1 MTMDLEHM
9 PLLQKTKNTIE
20 QKKKYVDLLN
30 NRKILIGSNKQDK
43 SEYEKNEDE
52 IILLITDNKL
62 AALYSEIKSQED
74 YFQKF
79 SDVISLNL
87 EAANEKFDMVYA
99 KALAYKANAEV
110 KIQIER
116 TLEQYKQFDIETNY
130 EARIQ
135 LYILLKELVVKKKP

>member
-1 MTMDLEHM
+1 MDLEHM

-30 NRKILIGSNKQDK
+30 NRKTLIGSNKQDK

-62 AALYSEIKSQED
+62 ASLYSEIKSQED
-74 YFQKF
+74 YFKKF

>member
-20 QKKKYVDLLN
+20 QKKRYVDLLN
-30 NRKILIGSNKQDK
+30 NRKTLIGSNKQDK
-43 SEYEKNEDE
+43 SEYDKNEDE

-62 AALYSEIKSQED
+62 AALHSEIKSQED
-74 YFQKF
+74 YFKKF

-87 EAANEKFDMVYA
+87 EACNEKFDMVYA
-99 KALAYKANAEV
+99 KALAYKSNATI
-110 KIQIER
+110 KMNIEQ
-116 TLEQYKQFDIETNY
+116 TIEQYKQFDIETNY

-135 LYILLKELVVKKKP
+135 LYILLKDLVVKKKP

>member
-1 MTMDLEHM
+1 M

-30 NRKILIGSNKQDK
+30 NRKTLIGSNKQDK

-62 AALYSEIKSQED
+62 ASLYSEIKSQED
-74 YFQKF
+74 YFKKF

>member
-1 MTMDLEHM
+1 MDLEHM